1 MATIRFLFTEGN
13 ADVDMSDA
21 SPMMTRFVTRLAPG
35 SNDDMLPSDHQQH
48 PSNDVPSN
56 GLPPSEHSSS
66 GFSELMAG
74 TELHMPMSEGE
85 EESPQD
91 ADAQK
96 KIEGA
101 FVLLKLSS
109 LQV

>member
-1 MATIRFLFTEGN
+1 MFTEGD

-35 SNDDMLPSDHQQH
+35 SNDDILPSDHNH

-85 EESPQD
+85 EENPQD

-96 KIEGA
+96 KIEGM
-101 FVLLKLSS
+101 VMILI
-109 LQV
+109 